1 MSSFS
6 EVEDKVMQEVDA
18 KKGEE
23 REVKGEEEGAV
34 KEEVHG
40 EGSGGHD
47 GAYKRKIWKKA
58 VERKCER
65 YGECNLPGPSGP
77 SGGGANKKMTLVA
90 QEVFARGK
98 SVRQSQFSLGR

>member
-1 MSSFS
+1 MCVCELVRMSSFG

-23 REVKGEEEGAV
+23 REVKAEEEGAV
-34 KEEVHG
+34 KDEVHG

-47 GAYKRKIWKKA
+47 GACKRKIWKKA

-65 YGECNLPGPSGP
+65 YGECNLPGPASI
-77 SGGGANKKMTLVA
+77 
-90 QEVFARGK
+90 RGW
-98 SVRQSQFSLGR
+98 SE